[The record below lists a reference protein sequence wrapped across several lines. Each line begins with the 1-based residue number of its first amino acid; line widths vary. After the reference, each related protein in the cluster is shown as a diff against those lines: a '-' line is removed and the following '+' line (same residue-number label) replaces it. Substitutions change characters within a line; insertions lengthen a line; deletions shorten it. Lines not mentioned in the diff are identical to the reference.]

1 MAETAALVD
10 SLHPL
15 EVKVLAVLSG
25 RSSQTAPPTLVV
37 LRDDEIAQAAG
48 LEPSQVSMAVEW
60 LLTKSLLR
68 IESEKTSMS

>member
-25 RSSQTAPPTLVV
+25 RSSQTSPPAPAV
-37 LRDDEIAQAAG
+37 LRDDEIAW
-48 LEPSQVSMAVEW
+48 V
-60 LLTKSLLR
+60 
-68 IESEKTSMS
+68 IESVQSLRL